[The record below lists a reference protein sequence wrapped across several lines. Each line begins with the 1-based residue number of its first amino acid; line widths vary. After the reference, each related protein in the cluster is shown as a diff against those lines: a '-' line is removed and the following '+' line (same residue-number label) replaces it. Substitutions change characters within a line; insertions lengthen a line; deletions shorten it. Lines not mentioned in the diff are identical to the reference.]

1 MILSKE
7 NIHQQSQSADGLRL
21 ESSALPASAHL
32 VGICGSGMKALAEY
46 LASAGCRVTGSD
58 LSPPLATEP
67 ALRAGGYRVHQG
79 HDMRFVPEGTSVLV
93 YSPAIGL
100 ANPERRFAQ
109 RMGIPQ
115 FSYAQMLGHLM
126 RQKQGV
132 CIAGT
137 HGKSTTTALTA
148 FILQNAGVSPSAV
161 IGAELCS
168 QNLNGWAGEGALFV
182 AESCEYQRSFL
193 NLFPF
198 YAAITNIEPDHFDYF
213 KNQDDMTTAYAEFV
227 ARIPKGGTLVLPSTC
242 MGLQKLREACKAKIS
257 TFSLE
262 RGADWW
268 ATDIKSTAFGLRFRL
283 FHQGEYFSEIS
294 LQKTGKHNVSNA
306 MVAAILCHTAG
317 IDAEQIREG
326 IYEFPG
332 IRRRYERMGSYKGLT
347 LFDDYAHHP
356 TAIQATLKMLRQ
368 EYPDRRIWCLYEPH
382 QVSRTQALMDYYA
395 GSFQQADRVLIAPV
409 YAAREKLAE
418 EPVET
423 SKELVRRILLHNAS
437 VSFSSSLDQ
446 MLSTLETEA
455 QSGDI
460 IITMGAGEIN
470 RIHHEFNRRLQ
481 RDSQTI

>member
-1 MILSKE
+1 MILSKA
-7 NIHQQSQSADGLRL
+7 NIHPQSLSTNEFQLDSA
-21 ESSALPASAHL
+21 ALPAAAHL

-58 LSPPLATEP
+58 MSPPIP
-67 ALRAGGYRVHQG
+67 AEGLLQEGGYRVHQG
-79 HDMRFVPEGTSVLV
+79 HDKRFVPEGTNVLI

-115 FSYAQMLGHLM
+115 FSYAQMLGSLM
-126 RQKQGV
+126 RQKKGV

-148 FILQNAGVSPSAV
+148 YVLENAGVAPSAV
-161 IGAELCS
+161 IGAELCN
-168 QNLNGWAGEGALFV
+168 QNLNGWAGEGPLFV

-193 NLFPF
+193 NLFP
-198 YAAITNIEPDHFDYF
+198 YHAAITNIEPDHFDYF

-227 ARIPKGGTLVLPSTC
+227 SRIPVSGSLLLPSTSL
-242 MGLQKLREACKAKIS
+242 GLSKIREACKAKVT

-268 ATDIKSTAFGLRFRL
+268 ATDIKPTSFGLRFRL

-317 IDAEQIREG
+317 IEAEEIREG
-326 IYEFPG
+326 IYQFPG
-332 IRRRYERMGSYKGLT
+332 IHRRYERMGSYKGMT
-347 LFDDYAHHP
+347 LIDDYAHHP
-356 TAIQATLKMLRQ
+356 TAIQSTLKMLRQ
-368 EYPDRRIWCLYEPH
+368 EYPDSRVWCLYEPH

-395 GSFQQADRVLIAPV
+395 RSFTLADKILIARV
-409 YAAREKLAE
+409 YAAREKLGD

-423 SKELVRRILLHNAS
+423 SKELVNRILRHNDSAR
-437 VSFSSSLDQ
+437 FSSSLDQ

-470 RIHHEFNRRLQ
+470 RIHHELNRRLQ
-481 RDSQTI
+481 RDT

>member
-1 MILSKE
+1 MILSKA
-7 NIHQQSQSADGLRL
+7 NVNQQSLSTSEFQL
-21 ESSALPASAHL
+21 ESAGLPASAHL

-46 LASAGCRVTGSD
+46 LSSAGCRVTGSD
-58 LSPPLATEP
+58 LSPPLPTEE
-67 ALRAGGYRVHQG
+67 ALKEGGYRVHQG
-79 HDMRFVPEGTSVLV
+79 HDKRFVPEGTNVLIF
-93 YSPAIGL
+93 SPAIGL

-115 FSYAQMLGHLM
+115 YSYAQMLGSLM
-126 RQKQGV
+126 RQKKGV

-148 FILQNAGVSPSAV
+148 YVLQNAGVAPSAM

-168 QNLNGWAGEGALFV
+168 QNLSGWAGEGPLFV

-193 NLFPF
+193 NLFP
-198 YAAITNIEPDHFDYF
+198 YHAAITNIEPDHFDYF
-213 KNQDDMTTAYAEFV
+213 KNQDDMSSAYAEF
-227 ARIPKGGTLVLPSTC
+227 ASRIPVSGSLLLPGNC
-242 MGLQKLREACKAKIS
+242 MGRQKILDACKANVS

-268 ATDIKSTAFGLRFRL
+268 ATDIKQTAFGLRFRL
-283 FHQGEYFSEIS
+283 FHQGDYFSEIS
-294 LQKTGKHNVSNA
+294 MQKIGKHNVSNA
-306 MVAAILCHTAG
+306 MVAAILCHSAG
-317 IDAEQIREG
+317 IDAEEIREG
-326 IYEFPG
+326 IYDFPG
-332 IRRRYERMGSYKGLT
+332 IHRRYERMGFYKGIT
-347 LFDDYAHHP
+347 LLDDYAHHP
-356 TAIQATLKMLRQ
+356 TAIQSTLKMLRQ
-368 EYPDRRIWCLYEPH
+368 EYPDRKVWCLYEPH

-395 GSFQQADRVLIAPV
+395 RSFQLADKVLIAPV
-409 YAAREKLAE
+409 YAAREKLGP
-418 EPVET
+418 EPVDT
-423 SKELVRRILLHNAS
+423 SKELVKRILLHNDS

-481 RDSQTI
+481 RDS

>member
-1 MILSKE
+1 MILSKTKT
-7 NIHQQSQSADGLRL
+7 HQQGLLNQDFRLDSAG
-21 ESSALPASAHL
+21 LPASAHL

-46 LASAGCRVTGSD
+46 LSSAGCRVTGSD
-58 LSPPLATEP
+58 MSP
-67 ALRAGGYRVHQG
+67 ALPAEQALQEGGYRVHQG
-79 HDMRFVPEGTSVLV
+79 HDKRFVPEGTNVLI

-115 FSYAQMLGHLM
+115 LSYTQMLGSLM

-148 FILQNAGVSPSAV
+148 FVLENAGVSPSAV

-168 QNLNGWAGEGALFV
+168 QNLNGWAGAGPLFV

-193 NLFPF
+193 NLYPH

-213 KNQDDMTTAYAEFV
+213 KNQDDMVSAYAEFV
-227 ARIPKGGTLVLPSTC
+227 ARIPENGSLIMPAACRGAR
-242 MGLQKLREACKAKIS
+242 QIREACPGKVA

-262 RGADWW
+262 QGADWW
-268 ATDIKSTAFGLRFRL
+268 ATDIKQTGFGQRFRL
-283 FHQGEYFSEIS
+283 FYQGEYFSEIS
-294 LQKTGKHNVSNA
+294 LQRRGKHNVSNA
-306 MVAAILCHTAG
+306 MVSAILCHAAG
-317 IDAEQIREG
+317 VAEEEIREG

-332 IRRRYERMGSYKGLT
+332 IRRRYERKGSYKGIT
-347 LFDDYAHHP
+347 LLDDYAHHP
-356 TAIQATLKMLRQ
+356 TAIQATLNLLRQ
-368 EYPDRRIWCLYEPH
+368 EYPDRKVWCVYEPH
-382 QVSRTQALMDYYA
+382 QVSRTQAMMDYYA
-395 GSFQQADRVLIAPV
+395 RSFRLADEVLIAPV
-409 YAAREKLAE
+409 YAAREKLGT
-418 EPVET
+418 EPVDT
-423 SKELVRRILLHNAS
+423 SKELVERILPYNAA
-437 VSFSSSLDQ
+437 VRFGSSLDQ
-446 MLSTLETEA
+446 IVSTLETEA

-481 RDSQTI
+481 RYS

>member
-1 MILSKE
+1 MILS
-7 NIHQQSQSADGLRL
+7 NANTNQQSRSLN
-21 ESSALPASAHL
+21 ESRTDAAAFPASAHL
-32 VGICGSGMKALAEY
+32 VGIRGSGMKALAEY
-46 LASAGCRVTGSD
+46 LSSAGCRVTGSD
-58 LSPPLATEP
+58 LSPSLPTEN
-67 ALRAGGYRVHQG
+67 ALFEGGYRVHQG
-79 HDMRFVPEGTSVLV
+79 HDKRFVPEGTNVLI

-115 FSYAQMLGHLM
+115 FSYSQMLGSLM
-126 RQKQGV
+126 RQKKGV

-137 HGKSTTTALTA
+137 HGKSTTSALA
-148 FILQNAGVSPSAV
+148 AYVLQNSGVSPSAV

-168 QNLNGWAGEGALFV
+168 KNLNGWAGEGPLFV

-193 NLFPF
+193 DLFPY

-213 KNQDDMTTAYAEFV
+213 KNQDDMTSAYAEFV
-227 ARIPKGGTLVLPSTC
+227 SRIPQTGHLLLPGNC
-242 MGLQKLREACKAKIS
+242 LGLKKIQDSCKAKVS

-268 ATDIKSTAFGLRFRL
+268 ATDIKQTAFGLRFRL

-294 LQKTGKHNVSNA
+294 MQKKGKHNVSNA

-317 IDAEQIREG
+317 ITVEEIREG

-332 IRRRYERMGSYKGLT
+332 IHRRYERMGSYKGLT

-356 TAIQATLKMLRQ
+356 TAIQSTLKMLRQ
-368 EYPDRRIWCLYEPH
+368 EYPNRKIWCLYEPH

-395 GSFQQADRVLIAPV
+395 RSFKSADEILISPV
-409 YAAREKLAE
+409 YAAREKLE
-418 EPVET
+418 QEPVDI
-423 SKELVRRILLHNAS
+423 SKELVKRTLHHNDS
-437 VSFSSSLDQ
+437 TRFSSSLDQ
-446 MLSTLETEA
+446 MVSTLETEA

-470 RIHHEFNRRLQ
+470 RIHYELNRRLQ
-481 RDSQTI
+481 SDS

>member
-1 MILSKE
+1 MILSKT
-7 NIHQQSQSADGLRL
+7 NTHQQGLLKQNYRTDSAG
-21 ESSALPASAHL
+21 LPASAHL

-58 LSPPLATEP
+58 LSPSLPTDQ
-67 ALRAGGYRVHQG
+67 ALQQGGYRVHQG
-79 HDMRFVPEGTSVLV
+79 HDKRFVPEGTSVLV

-100 ANPERRFAQ
+100 SNPERRFAQ
-109 RMGIPQ
+109 RMGITQ
-115 FSYAQMLGHLM
+115 LSYTQMLGNLM

-148 FILQNAGVSPSAV
+148 FVLQNAGVSPSAV

-168 QNLNGWAGEGALFV
+168 QNLNGWAGTGPLFV

-193 NLFPF
+193 NLYPF

-213 KNQDDMTTAYAEFV
+213 KNQDDMTSAYAEFV
-227 ARIPKGGTLVLPSTC
+227 ERIPENGTLIMPNSC
-242 MGLQKLREACKAKIS
+242 RGAQKIREACKAGVS

-262 RGADWW
+262 QGADWW
-268 ATDIKSTAFGLRFRL
+268 ATDIKQTGFGLRFRL

-294 LQKTGKHNVSNA
+294 LRKRGKHNVSNA

-317 IDAEQIREG
+317 VGAEEIREG

-332 IRRRYERMGSYKGLT
+332 IRRRYEFKGTYRGIT

-356 TAIQATLKMLRQ
+356 TAIQATLNLLRQ
-368 EYPDRRIWCLYEPH
+368 EYPDRKVWCVYEPH
-382 QVSRTQALMDYYA
+382 QVSRTQAMMEYYA
-395 GSFQQADRVLIAPV
+395 RSFKLADEVLIAPV
-409 YAAREKLAE
+409 HAAREKLGT
-418 EPVET
+418 EPVDT
-423 SKELVRRILLHNAS
+423 SQELVQRILLHNDA
-437 VSFSSSLDQ
+437 VRFSSSLDQ
-446 MLSTLETEA
+446 IVSTLETEA

-481 RDSQTI
+481 RDS